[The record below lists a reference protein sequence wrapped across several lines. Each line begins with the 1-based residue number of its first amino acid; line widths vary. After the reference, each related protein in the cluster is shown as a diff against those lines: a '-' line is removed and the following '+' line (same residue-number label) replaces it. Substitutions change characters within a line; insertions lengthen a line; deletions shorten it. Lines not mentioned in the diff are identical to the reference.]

1 MSNPQP
7 HSLYPIN
14 EIDEPSENDTS
25 ENDPSENDPLLM
37 NNKNTNAMPSAT
49 LRNGDYPPLFRYTD
63 RTDPTRT
70 HTVIQ
75 VKPVPSG
82 TYWVTQ
88 DGRELEGETDNPA
101 YQYYRMETEFLECY
115 NNIFNTNPIV
125 VIGNTGI
132 DSNKQQRALAY
143 IQNKSLNRIESHLDC
158 MRVLYIFWSLVAVAM
173 IIAGIVLA
181 VRHDMF

>member
-1 MSNPQP
+1 MSNKQT

-14 EIDEPSENDTS
+14 ELDEPSET
-25 ENDPSENDPLLM
+25 DPLLI
-37 NNKNTNAMPSAT
+37 NTRTTPSAT
-49 LRNGDYPPLFRYTD
+49 LRNGNNPVLFRYTD
-63 RTDPTRT
+63 RTDASRT
-70 HTVIQ
+70 HTVIE

-82 TYWVTQ
+82 MYWITE

-115 NNIFNTNPIV
+115 NNIFNTNPVLV
-125 VIGNTGI
+125 VGHTRI
-132 DSNKQQRALAY
+132 DGHKQERALAY

-173 IIAGIVLA
+173 IIAGIILA